1 MFTIYLIE
9 ILTTICWILFLGIV
23 GTGIGLTWY
32 IIEEGEDFED
42 YKDKLNT
49 AQEYLMENKDSEEKA
64 VKAQIKYYEDLKEW
78 AEHNIKAF
86 KKNVRNFIVTIAVLI
101 GLFIVTP
108 STRTAYRIW
117 GIGSV
122 VEYVRENPTAQGL
135 PDKVIDRLDK
145 WLDKEELT
153 DVDDDIVDSKI
164 KKEDKKEDKKEKI
177 KIEL

>member
-23 GTGIGLTWY
+23 GIGIALIWY
-32 IIEEGEDFED
+32 IIEEGENFED

-49 AQEYLMENKDSEEKA
+49 AQEYLMANKDSEEEP
-64 VKAQIKYYEDLKEW
+64 VKVQIKYYEDLKKW
-78 AEHNIKAF
+78 AEHNIKVF
-86 KKNVRNFIVTIAVLI
+86 KKRIRNFIITIAVLI

-108 STRTAYRIW
+108 STKTAYRIW

-135 PDKVIDRLDK
+135 PDKVIDKLDK

-153 DVDDDIVDSKI
+153 DVDDEIVDSPI
-164 KKEDKKEDKKEKI
+164 KKEDNKK
-177 KIEL
+177 

>member
-32 IIEEGEDFED
+32 IIEENEDVDRWKEKLED
-42 YKDKLNT
+42 ARD
-49 AQEYLMENKDSEEKA
+49 YLRENKDSEEKA
-64 VKAQIKYYEDLKEW
+64 VKAQIKYYDEVVEY

-101 GLFIVTP
+101 GLFIITP
-108 STRTAYRIW
+108 STTTAYRIW

-153 DVDDDIVDSKI
+153 DVDDDIVDSPI
-164 KKEDKKEDKKEKI
+164 KKEDKKEKI

>member
-23 GTGIGLTWY
+23 GTGIALTWY
-32 IIEEGEDFED
+32 IYEEDENFED

-49 AQEYLMENKDSEEKA
+49 AQEYLMANKDSEEEP
-64 VKAQIKYYEDLKEW
+64 VKVQIKYYEDLKEW
-78 AEHNIKAF
+78 AEHNIKVF
-86 KKNVRNFIVTIAVLI
+86 KKRIRNFIITIAVLI

-108 STRTAYRIW
+108 STKTAYRIW

-135 PDKVIDRLDK
+135 PDKVIDKLDK
-145 WLDKEELT
+145 WLDKEELI
-153 DVDDDIVDSKI
+153 DVDDEIVDSPI
-164 KKEDKKEDKKEKI
+164 KKEDNKK
-177 KIEL
+177 